1 MGKNEVE
8 VEYISQ
14 LARVE
19 LSEKEELSLK
29 KDFQG
34 ILEYINQI
42 QSVSELIDASTD
54 TTTGELRNIY
64 REDIPVKDPSSKEV
78 VGLFPKTEQ
87 GYLVVKKVLEQ

>member
-8 VEYISQ
+8 IEHISQ
-14 LARVE
+14 LARLE
-19 LSEKEELSLK
+19 LSKEEELSLK

-42 QSVSELIDASTD
+42 QSVTEFIDATTD

-64 REDIPVKDPSSKEV
+64 REDTPVKDHSSREV